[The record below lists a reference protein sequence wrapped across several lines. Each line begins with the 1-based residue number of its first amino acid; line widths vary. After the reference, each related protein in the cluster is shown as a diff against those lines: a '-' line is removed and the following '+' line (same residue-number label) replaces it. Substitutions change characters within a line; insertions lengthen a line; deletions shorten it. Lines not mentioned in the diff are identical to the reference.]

1 VYTNGTK
8 LRHTVDGAVLQVG
21 YYASTVLIGFKVH
34 VHPATDDRSVLTQC
48 MIGVDYV
55 NASLSSEHTQRMR
68 TCYTATVAKLRRGQR
83 LQLQDISIE
92 NHRANVYLDDYSTN
106 YFGVVLLRTINW
118 STLHAACQSCCCC
131 WSKSSVCPSVLQTLS
146 LSLSLSLCMR
156 ARKTRK
162 KLLIGIDIDGYRIG
176 IDIHIE
182 VIRFH
187 WHVHGLDL
195 LPILRAIVVF

>member
-146 LSLSLSLCMR
+146 LSLSVCALAKPEKNYSSE
-156 ARKTRK
+156 
-162 KLLIGIDIDGYRIG
+162 LISMDIELVSIS
-176 IDIHIE
+176 I
-182 VIRFH
+182 
-187 WHVHGLDL
+187 
-195 LPILRAIVVF
+195 